1 MRSLVVTKVGGT
13 PTVAD
18 RVRVADRFW
27 SRARGLLG
35 RAPLQPGEGLL
46 LQPCR
51 AVHTFG
57 LGYPIDVAFL
67 DSSGTV
73 LAAYPGLE
81 PNRRTGWHAGAACA
95 LELPSGTLER
105 TALSQGQCL
114 SWSGAMD
121 P

>member
-1 MRSLVVTKVGGT
+1 VRSVVVTKLGGT
-13 PTVAD
+13 LTVAD

-35 RAPLQPGEGLL
+35 RPALGPGEGLL
-46 LQPCR
+46 LRPCR

-57 LGYPIDVAFL
+57 LGYTIDVAFL
-67 DSSGTV
+67 DGAGTV
-73 LAAYPGLE
+73 VAAYPGLE
-81 PNRRTGWHAGAACA
+81 PNRRTGWHAAAACA

-105 TALSQGQCL
+105 TELSEGERL
-114 SWSGAMD
+114 WWNGAID